1 VSLPEAKR
9 NETAVS
15 EAAEEV
21 LEKKTSTT
29 PKEKSELAD
38 TIREAT
44 YDGTAD
50 WQFLLLVMISIAI
63 ALLLLLPKI
72 YLRNSIYYESRAIDR
87 LETQYG
93 ALLEENRLLTRKV
106 EELKVKNQILD
117 TIF

>member
-1 VSLPEAKR
+1 MAK
-9 NETAVS
+9 NE
-15 EAAEEV
+15 
-21 LEKKTSTT
+21 EKKASEEKSTSTT
-29 PKEKSELAD
+29 VKEKSELAD
-38 TIREAT
+38 TISEAT

-50 WQFLLLVMISIAI
+50 WQFLLLVIISIAI

-93 ALLEENRLLTRKV
+93 ALLEENKLLNRKV
-106 EELKVKNQILD
+106 EGLKVKNQILD

>member
-1 VSLPEAKR
+1 MPETKR
-9 NETAVS
+9 KES
-15 EAAEEV
+15 AASDV
-21 LEKKTSTT
+21 EKKVSKKKTFTT
-29 PKEKSELAD
+29 PQEKSELAD
-38 TIREAT
+38 TLHETT

-93 ALLEENRLLTRKV
+93 ALVEENRLLTRKV
-106 EELKVKNQILD
+106 EGLKVKNQILD
-117 TIF
+117 TFF

>member
-1 VSLPEAKR
+1 MGEKTKKKSPEQK
-9 NETAVS
+9 N
-15 EAAEEV
+15 
-21 LEKKTSTT
+21 TSTT
-29 PKEKSELAD
+29 AKEKSELAD
-38 TIREAT
+38 SVHEAT

-87 LETQYG
+87 LQTQYG
-93 ALLEENRLLTRKV
+93 ALVEENKLLSRKV
-106 EELKVKNQILD
+106 EGLKVKNQILD

>member
-1 VSLPEAKR
+1 MAK
-9 NETAVS
+9 NE
-15 EAAEEV
+15 
-21 LEKKTSTT
+21 EKKASEEKSTSTT
-29 PKEKSELAD
+29 VKEKSELAD
-38 TIREAT
+38 TISEAT

-50 WQFLLLVMISIAI
+50 WQFLLLVIISIAI

-93 ALLEENRLLTRKV
+93 ALVEENKLLNRKV
-106 EELKVKNQILD
+106 EGLKVKNQILD

>member
-1 VSLPEAKR
+1 MPESIR
-9 NETAVS
+9 S
-15 EAAEEV
+15 EAEV
-21 LEKKTSTT
+21 SKTREDVSEKKTSTT

-93 ALLEENRLLTRKV
+93 ALKEENRLLTRKV
-106 EELKVKNQILD
+106 EGLKVKNQILD